1 MKNIVEKDIWE
12 WIKNYIEVNHEFY
25 DYKFSPCPYAKSAR
39 LKNTV
44 AVSAYDNDGYSS
56 FIINEIKLLLKNNNL
71 TTKILAFP
79 NYFKFNICLKFLI
92 NNINKKLVKRDY
104 YIQYGNAV
112 GTDSVY
118 DGGPYFIIIINKLS
132 DVLSAQNSL
141 AKTDYYSFW
150 SSKHYDTVVNRRK
163 NFFEKYK
170 K

>member
-39 LKNTV
+39 
-44 AVSAYDNDGYSS
+44 
-56 FIINEIKLLLKNNNL
+56 LKNNNL

>member
-25 DYKFSPCPYAKSAR
+25 DYKFPPCPYAKSSR
-39 LKNTV
+39 
-44 AVSAYDNDGYSS
+44 
-56 FIINEIKLLLKNNNL
+56 LKNNNL

-132 DVLSAQNSL
+132 DVLSAHNSL